1 MSDFPHEKSNKMDQE
16 FECCMQRRVPF
27 NYYRFDPLWKR
38 PALYHKEC
46 KLISKKLPGGTQDQA

>member
-27 NYYRFDPLWKR
+27 NYYRFEPLWKG
-38 PALYHKEC
+38 PALYPMER
-46 KLISKKLPGGTQDQA
+46 KLISKKLPGGKEDQA